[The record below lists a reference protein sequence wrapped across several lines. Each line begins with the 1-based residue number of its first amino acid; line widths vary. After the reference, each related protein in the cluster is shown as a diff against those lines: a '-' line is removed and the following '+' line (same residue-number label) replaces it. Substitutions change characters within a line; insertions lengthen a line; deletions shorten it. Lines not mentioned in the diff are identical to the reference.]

1 MKTLFK
7 TLLVAALFSF
17 AAKANAQSGTLVFRE
32 GNNGSQNVVA
42 NITDAP
48 GQAYNL
54 KDRNSIGQNDEARS
68 LVMQNVRVG
77 AVVTVYDSPKG
88 DASDDYC
95 VITVKQVVPYK
106 VIGSFETSFEDNEVK
121 VEKFRG
127 GNLDGKVSFIR
138 VN

>member
-1 MKTLFK
+1 MKAIFK
-7 TLLVAALFSF
+7 SLVVLGLFSF
-17 AAKANAQSGTLVFRE
+17 ATKAQAQSGTLVFRE
-32 GNNGSQNVVA
+32 GNNGSQNIVV

-54 KDRNSIGQNDEARS
+54 KADNSPGPNDEARS
-68 LVMQNVRVG
+68 LVMSNVRVG
-77 AVVTVYDSPKG
+77 AIVTVYDSPNG

-95 VITVKQVVPYK
+95 VITVKQLVGSK
-106 VIGSFETSFEDNEVK
+106 VIGSFMNTYEDADVR
-121 VEKFRG
+121 VQKFGG

>member
-1 MKTLFK
+1 MKALLRTLM
-7 TLLVAALFSF
+7 VAALFSF
-17 AAKANAQSGTLVFRE
+17 AAKANAQSGTLIFRE
-32 GNNGSQNVVA
+32 GNNGSQNIVA

-54 KDRNSIGQNDEARS
+54 KDRNSIGKNDEARS
-68 LVMQNVRVG
+68 VVMENVRVG
-77 AVVTVYDSPKG
+77 AVLTVYDSPNG

-95 VITVKQVVPYK
+95 VITVKQLVSHK

-121 VEKFRG
+121 VQKFKN
-127 GNLDGKVSFIR
+127 GNLDGNVSFIR